1 MSQDLIEAVERLHV
15 SSYIRGLEEDSP
27 IDDIL
32 NKSHPRPKR
41 SDTNE
46 EIKARIE
53 EDFLTPPT
61 SFDPEW
67 LDKLQQ

>member
-1 MSQDLIEAVERLHV
+1 MSQDLIEAVGRLHV
-15 SSYIRGLEEDSP
+15 SSHIQGLEEDSS

-32 NKSHPRPKR
+32 NKPHPRPKR
-41 SDTNE
+41 SNTNE

-53 EDFLTPPT
+53 KDFLTPPT

-67 LDKLQQ
+67 LNKLQQ